1 MFSRM
6 GASKKKRAF
15 VSDNKDFVRLIQ
27 VLKEEP
33 DIRETLKSILTLDTF
48 HRKSALNT
56 WLEELSLKK
65 APQQFRSAL
74 SCLLDDDIAQKA
86 LEIIQE

>member
-1 MFSRM
+1 M
-6 GASKKKRAF
+6 GTSEKKQAF

-27 VLKEEP
+27 VLKEDP
-33 DIRETLKSILTLDTF
+33 RIRKTLKSILSLDAF

-56 WLEELSLKK
+56 WLEELRLKK
-65 APQQFRSAL
+65 APQRFRAAL
-74 SCLLDDDIAQKA
+74 SCLLDDNIAKKT